1 MRPRLTAAACLLLAM
16 VPAAISVEE
25 LDSQRRWWRAVEIQR
40 HLRLTAAQVARLDAL
55 FERELP
61 QRIQQHRQ
69 IQDLD
74 GHLRHVIE
82 HDNGDDNHVAQLSE
96 RVEALRA
103 AQNIRRAASSV
114 AQAPIPASSP
124 IPPTQHGATKVFP
137 PEIQSQRDAPYARCG
152 LR

>member
-1 MRPRLTAAACLLLAM
+1 MI
-16 VPAAISVEE
+16 PAAISVEE

-40 HLRLTAAQVARLDAL
+40 HLRLTAAQVARLDAV

-74 GHLRHVIE
+74 GHLAHVIE
-82 HDNGDDNHVAQLSE
+82 HDNGDDSHVAQLSE

-103 AQNIRRAASSV
+103 AQNIRRTLMLFTMYQTLTQEQRTLLAHMHRGSSG
-114 AQAPIPASSP
+114 SP
-124 IPPTQHGATKVFP
+124 RQELGGPG
-137 PEIQSQRDAPYARCG
+137 SDSR
-152 LR
+152 